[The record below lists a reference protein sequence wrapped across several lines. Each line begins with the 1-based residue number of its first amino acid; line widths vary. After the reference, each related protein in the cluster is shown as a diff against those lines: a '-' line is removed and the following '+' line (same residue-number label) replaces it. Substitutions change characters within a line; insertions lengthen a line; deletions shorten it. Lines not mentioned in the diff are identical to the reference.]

1 MSKKDKAKVY
11 NIMKEQNE
19 NRMDGM
25 IVDMEVSQLLSLLQS
40 GDINAFS
47 RLYDL
52 HVNMLFNYGC
62 KLTTDKEL
70 LKDCIHDVFIK
81 IYNKRMDLGEIA
93 NLKSY
98 LFISLKNKLCDES
111 RKRTNYSDL
120 QVEDLISVA
129 TENVENDYISLE
141 MESVSNEKVKYLL
154 NQLPPR
160 QKEALTLYYIEEKKY
175 EDICMLMDMNYQSVR
190 NLIHRGILKLRS
202 IAV

>member
-1 MSKKDKAKVY
+1 
-11 NIMKEQNE
+11 MKEQNE

-25 IVDMEVSQLLSLLQS
+25 VADIEVSQLLSFLQS

-81 IYNKRMDLGEIA
+81 IYNKRKELGEIA
-93 NLKSY
+93 NFKSY

-120 QVEDLISVA
+120 QVEDLNSVA
-129 TENVENDYISLE
+129 TENVENDYITLE